1 MWHFFSFV
9 MFFFSMLF
17 SIFLLFAGFFRDCI
31 HIFSSCQ
38 LAETL
43 FIDRCEICVHSSK
56 LFQQAFF
63 LENCEVKLAIC
74 IESNK
79 SSIHCLLN
87 VMMQVFFLLLLLTL
101 LCFIWWLLRLCAIRF
116 TNEIEMNNPLLSKIA
131 GKPSRQNQAPSAETI
146 ILSSKCITWL

>member
-9 MFFFSMLF
+9 MFFFFFILF
-17 SIFLLFAGFFRDCI
+17 SIFLLFVGFFRDCI

-87 VMMQVFFLLLLLTL
+87 VMMLVFFCCCCWRCYVLSDG
-101 LCFIWWLLRLCAIRF
+101 FCACAPFGSQMKLKWIIHCCRKLQENQVDK
-116 TNEIEMNNPLLSKIA
+116 TKLHQR
-131 GKPSRQNQAPSAETI
+131 KP
-146 ILSSKCITWL
+146 